1 MLSLGYVHLGNLTIV
16 GFAQNTSSIY
26 TMRILHFWIRLISFH
41 FKTCSAETI
50 LKEKSYFQRINIT
63 WNICIFVTSHNIIPN
78 IEWKLKKR
86 MIGILWW
93 HALYKNKKIFVPN
106 SVFVILFWDAYQLIT
121 HPTVLF
127 LLRIHCSKMRNS
139 LEQCAERPREL
150 IVWAYKWNAN
160 MHYLLLCTGTTG

>member
-50 LKEKSYFQRINIT
+50 LKEKSYFQRIIWNIT

-78 IEWKLKKR
+78 IKWILKKR

-106 SVFVILFWDAYQLIT
+106 SVFVILFLGCLPT
-121 HPTVLF
+121 HHASN
-127 LLRIHCSKMRNS
+127 RIILVAHSLQQNEKLSGAMRRATSRINS
-139 LEQCAERPREL
+139 LS
-150 IVWAYKWNAN
+150 I
-160 MHYLLLCTGTTG
+160 